1 MNRDVS
7 TKPVSLEL
15 LGLLQSTGERRDLT
29 ALVVLVAT
37 GLGLVLS
44 PPLPV
49 VTVLLALALGVAV
62 ASPPAALGA
71 VAASVPFVF
80 HPVAVRNA
88 EFSLLEIALVSASV
102 GLAMRWVLIDRDL
115 GITEIWSVVIDDWR
129 MTLIPVVLVAL
140 GFVSLVTLADVRYR
154 PESLRELR
162 VVIVEPIAALV
173 LMRWTLR
180 RGGVRVVIVGLVG
193 AACAV
198 GLVAIG
204 QLLTGRGE
212 VVGDGVG
219 RATGPY
225 PHPNNLALYLDR
237 IALFVGVLAFL
248 NRRYRPLLV
257 PLAVIVSVGLGATL
271 SRGAVLAL
279 ICGAALV
286 IWLVRPARAWRWFAA
301 AVVVLVALFAV
312 VAGDRFFASG
322 SGGDVSSRE
331 LIWRSSIRMIRDH
344 PVFGVGLDQFLY
356 QYAPRYVMPAG
367 WPERYTSHPHNL
379 VLDVWLRLGIAGV
392 VLLVVASVLIFTFV
406 RRLRERD
413 YHSER
418 WMLGVAAAAMIVGGV
433 AHGLVD
439 NGFFLPDL
447 AVLTWIGLAL
457 LEAAVRTNQ
466 TPEAVS
472 RS

>member
-7 TKPVSLEL
+7 TRSVSLDL
-15 LGLLQSTGERRDLT
+15 HGFLQSAGERRDLS
-29 ALVVLVAT
+29 ALGVLIAA

-49 VTVLLALALGVAV
+49 VAFLLALALGIAVVAP
-62 ASPPAALGA
+62 AAALGA

-88 EFSLLEIALVSASV
+88 EFSLLEIALVAASV
-102 GLAMRWVLIDRDL
+102 GLATRWVLIDRGL
-115 GITEIWSVVIDDWR
+115 GVGEIWSVVVGDWR
-129 MTLIPVVLVAL
+129 VTLIPVVLVAL
-140 GFVSLVTLADVRYR
+140 GLVSLVTLADARYR

-162 VVIVEPIAALV
+162 VVIAEPIAALI

-180 RGGVRVVIVGLVG
+180 RGDLRVVIAGLLG
-193 AACAV
+193 AACVV
-198 GLVAIG
+198 GLVATG
-204 QLLTGRGE
+204 QVLTGRGE
-212 VVGDGVG
+212 VIGDGVG

-237 IALFVGVLAFL
+237 MALFAGVIAVLS
-248 NRRYRPLLV
+248 RRYRPFLV
-257 PLAVIVSVGLGATL
+257 PLAAIVALGLGATL

-286 IWLVRPARAWRWFAA
+286 IWLVRPQRAWRWFA
-301 AVVVLVALFAV
+301 VGVVALIGLFAM
-312 VAGDRFFASG
+312 VAGDRLFASG

-331 LIWRSSIRMIRDH
+331 LIWRSSIRMIGDH

-356 QYAPRYVMPAG
+356 QYAPRYVTPAG

-392 VLLVVASVLIFTFV
+392 LLLVGAVVLIVTFI
-406 RRLRERD
+406 RRLRVLSD
-413 YHSER
+413 HSER
-418 WMLGVAAAAMIVGGV
+418 WILGVAASAMLVGGF

-447 AVLTWIGLAL
+447 AVLTWMGIAL
-457 LEAAVRTNQ
+457 LEAAVRGAPTR
-466 TPEAVS
+466 EAVQTS
-472 RS
+472 